1 MLVDGVGP
9 LQRQSD
15 VVMTAQQPVAQVLVD
30 DELHLASR
38 RQGHDTAFQIDGRD
52 GRRRLYEL
60 AHVCLGQLDSE
71 QPVLAA
77 IRAEDVG
84 ERGGDDGPETAP
96 AERPG
101 SVLARGAAPEVGTSD
116 EDGRALELRA
126 VEREIVVLR
135 PVPEEELT
143 VARAL
148 DPLEEL
154 LRDDLVGVDVVA
166 IERGDRPGDHVEM
179 LHQTSSLT
187 STREPATA
195 AAAAIS
201 GLIRCVRASRPW
213 RPSKLRLE
221 VEATRSF
228 GPAMS
233 GFIPRHIEHPA
244 LRHSKPA
251 SANTRSRPSAS
262 ASALTR
268 IDPGTTSAC
277 T

>member
-1 MLVDGVGP
+1 
-9 LQRQSD
+9 S
-15 VVMTAQQPVAQVLVD
+15 
-30 DELHLASR
+30 
-38 RQGHDTAFQIDGRD
+38 
-52 GRRRLYEL
+52 
-60 AHVCLGQLDSE
+60 
-71 QPVLAA
+71 
-77 IRAEDVG
+77 
-84 ERGGDDGPETAP
+84 

-101 SVLARGAAPEVGTSD
+101 GVLARGAAAEI
-116 EDGRALELRA
+116 RARHENRRPFELGPI
-126 VEREIVVLR
+126 EREIIVLG
-135 PVPEEELT
+135 PVPEEELA

-148 DPLEEL
+148 DALQEL

-166 IERGDRPGDHVEM
+166 VERGDRPGDDVEM
-179 LHQTSSLT
+179 LHQSSPLT
-187 STREPATA
+187 STRHPLMA

-201 GLIRCVRASRPW
+201 GLIRWVRARRPC